1 MCKIHDTFT
10 PASLFL
16 PDTTLSQQEI
26 CMMHVRALTNVNTTE
41 AWLDRNGYVKGSNG
55 GFSKHAS
62 KTQTQY
68 KSRATSEMARRK
80 KKKEEYPDGLGEYRD
95 GLGWATLSFG
105 ASGPQ
110 GMLKSDHELPGLKG
124 LFEASILSK
133 TVRAETVE
141 SECVSWSC
149 TSSSVSQ
156 S

>member
-1 MCKIHDTFT
+1 MPNSVSHLDSIIVLTNVSEMCKIHDTFT
-10 PASLFL
+10 PASLVYYL
-16 PDTTLSQQEI
+16 RPHEQKPDTTLSQQEI

-95 GLGWATLSFG
+95 GLG
-105 ASGPQ
+105 
-110 GMLKSDHELPGLKG
+110 
-124 LFEASILSK
+124 
-133 TVRAETVE
+133 
-141 SECVSWSC
+141 
-149 TSSSVSQ
+149 
-156 S
+156 